1 MRLLATCFP
10 VCASL
15 ELLTVRM
22 GVWEEWGRRLACGCV
37 GGSVS
42 SSVSNFVSQPL
53 RQRLSQQPCQQP
65 VALSVHGSISDSNSQ

>member
-10 VCASL
+10 VCASS
-15 ELLTVRM
+15 EISAVRM

-42 SSVSNFVSQPL
+42 SSVSNFVSQRL
-53 RQRLSQQPCQQP
+53 RQRLCQSATLSAASGSVSQR
-65 VALSVHGSISDSNSQ
+65 LHR